1 MLPFGGQGSNQA
13 IEDGGALGYVLKGV
27 NDAATL
33 TQRLKVFETL
43 RRDRASRVQILSK
56 VRVGEEKVVEQEV
69 RKFASGMDC
78 GKLDD
83 VLVYQLLNFA
93 CIVPTSFSERIA
105 HDYG

>member
-13 IEDGGALGYVLKGV
+13 IEDGGALGYVLKDV

-33 TQRLKVFETL
+33 AQRLKVFETL

-56 VRVGEEKVVEQEV
+56 VRVGEEKLVEQEV
-69 RKFASGMDC
+69 RKFASGMDS
-78 GKLDD
+78 GKLDGIP
-83 VLVYQLLNFA
+83 VYRLLNFSCA
-93 CIVPTSFSERIA
+93 VPTSFPERIA

>member
-13 IEDGGALGYVLKGV
+13 IEDGGALGYVLKDV

-33 TQRLKVFETL
+33 AQRLKVFETL

-56 VRVGEEKVVEQEV
+56 VRVGEEKLVEQEV
-69 RKFASGMDC
+69 RKFANGMDS
-78 GKLDD
+78 GKLDGIP
-83 VLVYQLLNFA
+83 VYRLLKFSCA
-93 CIVPTSFSERIA
+93 VPTSFPERIA